1 VTFVGIGT
9 DIHQFAT
16 KSGGPT
22 ISSLSTNPVATLSS
36 TSDTISSSAFASDT
50 SSSSA
55 STSNPAP
62 NFNSAAVSASAKS
75 DTKTLGSLKLY
86 GASWPELPRL
96 VGDSDGDAGLHSI
109 IDALLSAANLGDIGQ
124 WFGGSS
130 GNAISDS
137 RLMLEQIMGELNQCN
152 YKVVNL
158 ATQCICDRPVISK
171 RRDELQNNLSKWL
184 KCGRV
189 NVSGKTTEGMF
200 GEKWQGV
207 FVISTVQLGIT
218 P

>member
-9 DIHQFAT
+9 DIHQYAT

-22 ISSLSTNPVATLSS
+22 ISSLSTNPVTTLSS
-36 TSDTISSSAFASDT
+36 DSASDN
-50 SSSSA
+50 SSSSV
-55 STSNPAP
+55 SISNPDTD
-62 NFNSAAVSASAKS
+62 FGSAAASAKFNIE
-75 DTKTLGSLKLY
+75 TPNSLKLY

-109 IDALLSAANLGDIGQ
+109 IDALLSAANLGDIGR
-124 WFGGSS
+124 WFGASS

-137 RLMLEQIMGELNQCN
+137 RLMLEQIMGELIQHN
-152 YKVVNL
+152 YQVVNL
-158 ATQCICDRPVISK
+158 STQCICDRPVISK

-184 KCGRV
+184 KCDRV
-189 NVSGKTTEGMF
+189 NVSGKTSEGMF

-207 FVISTVQLGIT
+207 FAISTVQLGIT